1 MSPIAA
7 SRAFVRRNPT
17 ALLVLVCLAQ
27 LMVILDVS
35 IVNVALPSIKGGLH
49 FSTTGLQ
56 WVVNAYTLTFAGFL
70 LLGGRAADLLGRRS
84 VFLAG
89 TALFSIASLVCALA
103 DSSTMLVGARAL
115 QGVGGAVISPAS
127 LAIIATSFSE
137 PGERARALGIWG
149 AMGGIGA
156 SLGALL
162 GGVLTQSLGWPAIFI
177 VNVPIGLLVLLIGPA
192 LIPEGRSEVE
202 HKHFDV
208 LGAGL
213 VTGALTAF
221 VYGIVRTDTL
231 GWGAPGVLG
240 PLAAGLVLL
249 ALFVLVEG
257 RFARAPLMPL
267 PIFRMR
273 TLRAA
278 NLVVF
283 LLYAAVFAMWYFV
296 SLYLQQVLHFDA
308 LSAGL
313 AFVPMTLGVVL
324 ATSFARRVVQ
334 RIGTRSTIVLGML
347 LSAAGLL
354 LLTGVHPG
362 GSYVAQVLPGGV
374 LSALGLGLALI
385 PSTIA
390 AVSGVP
396 GSQSGLASGL
406 LNTSR
411 LIGGALGLAVLST
424 IAASQTHADVHGAVS
439 SLSALTS
446 GFQLAFGVSAAFSL
460 LGAIV
465 AFALLRPERSARR
478 LRDVDE
484 PPVRQAVDG
493 ADRRTAPAS
502 LRRVRGGG
510 ERAGAARRARR
521 DPVGAGGATL
531 LAERQAEPGE

>member
-7 SRAFVRRNPT
+7 SRAFMRRNPT

-103 DSSTMLVGARAL
+103 DSSTMLVAARAL
-115 QGVGGAVISPAS
+115 QGIGGAVISPAS
-127 LAIIATSFSE
+127 LAIIATSYTE
-137 PGERARALGIWG
+137 PRERARALGIWG
-149 AMGGIGA
+149 AMGGIGG

-162 GGVLTQSLGWPAIFI
+162 GGVLTQSLGWPAIFV
-177 VNVPIGLLVLLIGPA
+177 VNIPIGLLVLLVGPA
-192 LIPEGRSEVE
+192 LIPEGRSELD

-208 LGAGL
+208 LGASL
-213 VTGALTAF
+213 VTGALTAL

-231 GWGAPGVLG
+231 GWGATGVIG

-257 RFARAPLMPL
+257 RFASAPLVPL

-273 TLRAA
+273 MLRAA
-278 NLVVF
+278 NVVVF

-296 SLYLQQVLHFDA
+296 SLYLQQVLGLDA

-324 ATSFARRVVQ
+324 ASTFARRIVE
-334 RIGTRSTIVLGML
+334 RIGTRATIVVGMT

-354 LLTGVHPG
+354 LLTGVRPG

-374 LSALGLGLALI
+374 LSTVGLGLALI
-385 PSTIA
+385 PATIA

-411 LIGGALGLAVLST
+411 LIGGALGLAALST
-424 IAASQTHADVHGAVS
+424 IAASRTHADVHGAA

-446 GFQLAFGVSAAFSL
+446 GFQLAFAVSAAISL

-465 AFALLRPERSARR
+465 ALALLRPDRS
-478 LRDVDE
+478 
-484 PPVRQAVDG
+484 
-493 ADRRTAPAS
+493 
-502 LRRVRGGG
+502 
-510 ERAGAARRARR
+510 ERAAPGLVRRRR
-521 DPVGAGGATL
+521 EQRV
-531 LAERQAEPGE
+531 EV

>member
-1 MSPIAA
+1 MSPIEA
-7 SRAFVRRNPT
+7 SRAFIRRNPT

-35 IVNVALPSIKGGLH
+35 IVNVALPSIKNGLH

-89 TALFSIASLVCALA
+89 TALFSISSLVCALA

-115 QGVGGAVISPAS
+115 QGLGGAVISPAS
-127 LAIIATSFSE
+127 LAIIATSYSD
-137 PGERARALGIWG
+137 PKERARALGIWG
-149 AMGGIGA
+149 AMGGVGG

-162 GGVLTQSLGWPAIFI
+162 GGVLTQGLGWPAIFV
-177 VNVPIGLLVLLIGPA
+177 VNIPIGALVLLVGPL
-192 LIPEGRSEVE
+192 LIPEGRSELD

-208 LGAGL
+208 LGATL
-213 VTGALTAF
+213 VTGALTAL

-231 GWGAPGVLG
+231 GWGSPGVLG

-249 ALFVLVEG
+249 ALFTLVEG
-257 RFARAPLMPL
+257 RFSRAPLVPL
-267 PIFRMR
+267 SIFR
-273 TLRAA
+273 LRLLRGA
-278 NLVVF
+278 NAVVF

-313 AFVPMTLGVVL
+313 AFVPMTLSVVV
-324 ATSFARRVVQ
+324 ASTFAPRLVQ
-334 RIGTRSTIVLGML
+334 RIGGRTVITVGMA

-354 LLTGVHPG
+354 LLTGVRPG
-362 GSYVAQVLPGGV
+362 GGYAADVLPGGV
-374 LSALGLGLALI
+374 LSCLGLGLALI
-385 PSTIA
+385 PSTIT

-406 LNTSR
+406 LNSSR

-424 IAASQTHADVHGAVS
+424 IAASRTHADVHAGAA

-446 GFQLAFGVSAAFSL
+446 GFQLAFGVGAAISL
-460 LGAIV
+460 AG
-465 AFALLRPERSARR
+465 ALLAAVLLRHERSARPA
-478 LRDVDE
+478 RDVDE
-484 PPVRQAVDG
+484 AAVRQAEDR
-493 ADRRTAPAS
+493 ADRFATPA
-502 LRRVRGGG
+502 RPRGARGGERRG
-510 ERAGAARRARR
+510 AAGHRAGAAARA
-521 DPVGAGGATL
+521 DGAPVLVEGGAET
-531 LAERQAEPGE
+531 GD

>member
-1 MSPIAA
+1 MNAFAA
-7 SRAFVRRNPT
+7 SRSRAKGSPNL
-17 ALLVLVCLAQ
+17 LLVLVCLAQ

-35 IVNVALPSIKGGLH
+35 IVNVALPSIKHGLH

-89 TALFSIASLVCALA
+89 TALFSLASLVCALS
-103 DSSTMLVGARAL
+103 DSSSMLVAARAL

-137 PGERARALGIWG
+137 PRERARALGIWG
-149 AMGGIGA
+149 AMGGIGG

-162 GGVLTQSLGWPAIFI
+162 GGVLTQGLGWPAIFV
-177 VNVPIGLLVLLIGPA
+177 VNVPIGLLVLLVGPA
-192 LIPEGRSEVE
+192 LIPEGRSELD

-213 VTGALTAF
+213 ITGALTAL

-249 ALFVLVEG
+249 GLFVLVEG
-257 RFARAPLMPL
+257 RFALAPLVPL

-273 TLRAA
+273 VLRAA
-278 NLVVF
+278 NVVVF

-296 SLYLQQVLHFDA
+296 SLYLQQVLHEDA

-324 ATSFARRVVQ
+324 ASTFARRIVE
-334 RIGTRSTIVLGML
+334 RIGQRATIVLGML
-347 LSAAGLL
+347 LSTLGLL
-354 LLTGVHPG
+354 LLSGVHPG

-385 PSTIA
+385 PATIA

-411 LIGGALGLAVLST
+411 LIGGALGLAALST
-424 IAASQTHADVHGAVS
+424 VAASQTHASARGGAS

-446 GFQLAFGVSAAFSL
+446 GFQLAFLVSAAISL
-460 LGAIV
+460 LGAVV
-465 AFALLRPERSARR
+465 ALVLLGHPRAASEDPAVSGVGDGGDPPPSFAQSKRPMSS
-478 LRDVDE
+478 VK
-484 PPVRQAVDG
+484 
-493 ADRRTAPAS
+493 
-502 LRRVRGGG
+502 
-510 ERAGAARRARR
+510 
-521 DPVGAGGATL
+521 
-531 LAERQAEPGE
+531 